1 MAGIAVPLLAVVG
14 SHSQTCPP
22 SASSQD
28 SQVPHGVGP
37 PAQFWVVP
45 PSTR

>member
-1 MAGIAVPLLAVVG
+1 MAGIATPLLRVVG
-14 SHSQTCPP
+14 SHSHTWPP
-22 SASSQD
+22 SVSSHD